1 MGLDSNSSGSNDN
14 KNGVRFQDYLN
25 SNQPESIIYYLN
37 NTIRPARCCGKASS
51 RYNSRTTMAEHCS

>member
-25 SNQPESIIYYLN
+25 SNQPESIIYCLIIRYGLQDAVVKQVAD
-37 NTIRPARCCGKASS
+37 TIQEQPW
-51 RYNSRTTMAEHCS
+51 